1 MKNSPKEYAKIAGA
15 SAVAGSRSMLAPAL
29 ANPDNKLLTV
39 MAVME
44 MCGDKVPGV
53 GDRIAMPGLIGRGIS
68 GAITGATL
76 SRRRHKDPWLGGL
89 LGAAGALALT
99 YLTFYAR
106 KQLVKKTGLPDPLAG
121 LLEDVLMIAAGKKLL
136 AK

>member
-1 MKNSPKEYAKIAGA
+1 MKNSPREYAKIAGA

-68 GAITGATL
+68 GAITGAAL

-106 KQLVKKTGLPDPLAG
+106 KQLVKRTGLPDPLAG